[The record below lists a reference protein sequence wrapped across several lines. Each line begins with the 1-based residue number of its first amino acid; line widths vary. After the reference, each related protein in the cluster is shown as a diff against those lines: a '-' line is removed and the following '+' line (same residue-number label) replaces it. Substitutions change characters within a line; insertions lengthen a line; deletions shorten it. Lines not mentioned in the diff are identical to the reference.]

1 MTGPMQRH
9 TFVVYVEDKPGVL
22 NRVASL
28 FRRRAFNIESL
39 TVGHAETPKASRM
52 TIVVRTDPSGARR
65 LEANLY
71 KLVNV
76 LRVHD
81 ITSVPAIFRELAMI
95 KVGATADTRT
105 HVMQLVDVFR
115 ARVVDVAPDSVVIET
130 TGTEEKIDGSA
141 GGAAPLRHHRAGPDG
156 ARRHDAR
163 RAQRD
168 DRSRG
173 PAGVPVAG
181 PGRRRGRGRRP
192 ERLVLGVDSPGFA
205 GPAFR
210 PGHRFPPTPHWP
222 RTTRPAVTDHP
233 PGHCED

>member
-1 MTGPMQRH
+1 MTSSKLH

-39 TVGHAETPKASRM
+39 TVGHAEIPGASRM
-52 TIVVRTDPSGARR
+52 TIVVRTDAIGARR

-81 ITSVPAIFRELAMI
+81 ITTGPAIFRELAMI

-130 TGTEEKIDGSA
+130 TGTEDKIDGLLEV
-141 GGAAPLRHHRAGPDG
+141 LRPYGIIELVRTGRVGMTRG
-156 ARRHDAR
+156 ARSVMVDPEER
-163 RAQRD
+163 RE
-168 DRSRG
+168 
-173 PAGVPVAG
+173 PY
-181 PGRRRGRGRRP
+181 
-192 ERLVLGVDSPGFA
+192 SPGA
-205 GPAFR
+205 
-210 PGHRFPPTPHWP
+210 
-222 RTTRPAVTDHP
+222 PAVEAEADDP
-233 PGHCED
+233 NVSYSV